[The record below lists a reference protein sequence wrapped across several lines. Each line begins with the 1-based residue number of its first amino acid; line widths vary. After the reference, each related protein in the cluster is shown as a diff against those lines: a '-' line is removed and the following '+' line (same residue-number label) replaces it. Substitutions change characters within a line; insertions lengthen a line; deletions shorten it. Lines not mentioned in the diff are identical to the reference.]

1 MEGGNRLALKWICE
15 LFGLAFLSLDHW
27 VYFGWRVHKRGR
39 DAKKGDLGE
48 QIRANFSQPCAN
60 YWPERC
66 SNDKFRH
73 LRRFQA
79 FFYANFSVAER
90 TLLLIRTLFVCL
102 KRKGPLKMFTKSESG
117 ADIEYIIIHLIL
129 FHPALLTLQKLKTKK
144 YLKLMKKVWSLR
156 FFSLICSI
164 IKQLFNM
171 GEGVVMLLEVK
182 NACYSAKIANML
194 KNGFFLLFRIRRTFW

>member
-1 MEGGNRLALKWICE
+1 MQKEVNLVNKFVLIFPNPVLIIGQKDVLTT
-15 LFGLAFLSLDHW
+15 SLGIYAD
-27 VYFGWRVHKRGR
+27 
-39 DAKKGDLGE
+39 
-48 QIRANFSQPCAN
+48 
-60 YWPERC
+60 
-66 SNDKFRH
+66 FRH
-73 LRRFQA
+73 
-79 FFYANFSVAER
+79 FYANFSVAER
-90 TLLLIRTLFVCL
+90 TLLLIRTLFACL
-102 KRKGPLKMFTKSESG
+102 KRKGPLKMFTKSEKG

-129 FHPALLTLQKLKTKK
+129 FHPALLTLQKSKTKK